1 MRALSPDGGYWVFP
15 APRVSRTITGMHA
28 HEAPT
33 RRSFTSYPRRR
44 NLRRLLLLWQ
54 MPVRRGRGK
63 DRAHEETT
71 ALAERDVSRLLEAE
85 GIAAAE
91 LIRLERAGD
100 LHPLWY
106 DWMLVVH
113 VMDAPESQRPLD
125 QLYED
130 LRSANARPILLRD
143 AESQS
148 LE

>member
-1 MRALSPDGGYWVFP
+1 MGNARA
-15 APRVSRTITGMHA
+15 R
-28 HEAPT
+28 
-33 RRSFTSYPRRR
+33 
-44 NLRRLLLLWQ
+44 
-54 MPVRRGRGK
+54 
-63 DRAHEETT
+63 EETS
-71 ALAERDVSRLLEAE
+71 ALVERDVSRLREAK

-113 VMDAPESQRPLD
+113 VIDEPESQRALD